1 VDIYENKIQKGVRSI
16 MMKKTINSTNIM
28 NFLSINDIIN
38 DNNIDL
44 LIGQI
49 KEEISME
56 NTNKW
61 EIPRYSG
68 NQINKAGKIIA
79 DPFSTPKEREEALV
93 ILNNWR
99 AAHAYPLQVICSNL
113 RQKNPDA
120 IVVQR
125 LKRLESI
132 TGKIQRFPEMQLYK
146 MQDLGGCR
154 VIVDTI
160 KQVYEAID
168 KYKSSRI
175 RHILKREYDYI
186 ANPKESG
193 YRSYHMVYQ
202 FHSESKDTYNKNMFI
217 EIQFRTKLQHMWA
230 TAVEMMGIYTKS
242 NLKSSQGDYDILR
255 FFTLVSSLFA
265 IQEKMPICPNTS
277 DWADEL
283 ISEIKYLDNKN
294 NIISTLSGLNVSINH
309 ASNKYNQR
317 DKNLYYIILLNY
329 DKMTVTVKPF
339 KSSNLETATKLYG
352 KIEQGSNINVVLVS
366 ASSFETLRLA
376 YPNYFADIS
385 FFVTKLRR
393 VIENY
398 DSIKNQH
405 K

>member
-1 VDIYENKIQKGVRSI
+1 
-16 MMKKTINSTNIM
+16 
-28 NFLSINDIIN
+28 
-38 DNNIDL
+38 
-44 LIGQI
+44 
-49 KEEISME
+49 
-56 NTNKW
+56 
-61 EIPRYSG
+61 
-68 NQINKAGKIIA
+68 
-79 DPFSTPKEREEALV
+79 LV

-113 RQKNPDA
+113 RQKNPNA

-160 KQVYEAID
+160 EQVYNAID
-168 KYKSSRI
+168 RYKFSRI

-265 IQEKMPICPNTS
+265 IEEKMPICPNTS
-277 DWADEL
+277 KWADEL

-309 ASNKYNQR
+309 ASNKYNQK

-385 FFVTKLRR
+385 YFVTKLRR

-398 DSIKNQH
+398 DSIK
-405 K
+405 KLT

>member
-1 VDIYENKIQKGVRSI
+1 MQ
-16 MMKKTINSTNIM
+16 KTIHSTNIM
-28 NFLSINDIIN
+28 NFLSINDII
-38 DNNIDL
+38 DINNIDI
-44 LIGQI
+44 LIKQI

-61 EIPRYSG
+61 EIPKYSG

-79 DPFSTPKEREEALV
+79 DPFSTIEEREDALV

-113 RQKNPDA
+113 RKKNPNA

-160 KQVYEAID
+160 EQVYESVD

-186 ANPKESG
+186 ANPKKSG

-202 FHSESKDTYNKNMFI
+202 FHSETKDTYNKNMFI

-277 DWADEL
+277 GWADEL

-294 NIISTLSGLNVSINH
+294 NIISTLSGLNVSINY
-309 ASNKYNQR
+309 ASNKYNQK

-329 DKMTVTVKPF
+329 DKMRVTVKPF
-339 KSSNLETATKLYG
+339 KSSNLKTATKLYG

-366 ASSFETLRLA
+366 ASSFETLKLA

-385 FFVTKLRR
+385 YFVTKLRR
-393 VIENY
+393 VIEKY
-398 DSIKNQH
+398 DSIKNKKQY

>member
-1 VDIYENKIQKGVRSI
+1 MEN
-16 MMKKTINSTNIM
+16 NTNIM
-28 NFLSINDIIN
+28 NFLSINDIIAI
-38 DNNIDL
+38 DKIDL
-44 LIGQI
+44 LIKQI
-49 KEEISME
+49 EESSMKDK
-56 NTNKW
+56 NKW
-61 EIPRYSG
+61 EVPKYTKSE
-68 NQINKAGKIIA
+68 INKAGKIIA
-79 DPFSTPKEREEALV
+79 DSSSTPKEREEALI

-160 KQVYEAID
+160 EQVYSAIK

-186 ANPKESG
+186 ANPKKSG

-202 FHSESKDTYNKNMFI
+202 FHSDSKDTYNKNMFI

-230 TAVEMMGIYTKS
+230 TAVEMMEIYTKS
-242 NLKSSQGDYDILR
+242 NLKSSQGDQDILR

-265 IQEKMPICPNTS
+265 IEEKMPICPNTS
-277 DWADEL
+277 DFADEL
-283 ISEIKYLDNKN
+283 ISEIKSLDKKN
-294 NIISTLSGLNVSINH
+294 NIISTLSGLNVSIKH
-309 ASNKYNQR
+309 ASKIYNQK
-317 DKNLYYIILLNY
+317 DKNLYYILLLNY
-329 DKMTVTVKPF
+329 EEMTVNVKPF
-339 KSSNLETATKLYG
+339 KSSNLETATKLYER
-352 KIEQGSNINVVLVS
+352 IEQESDLNVVLVS

-385 FFVTKLRR
+385 YFVKKLRT
-393 VIENY
+393 VIKNY
-398 DSIKNQH
+398 DA
-405 K
+405 

>member
-1 VDIYENKIQKGVRSI
+1 MI
-16 MMKKTINSTNIM
+16 KKTINSTNIM

-68 NQINKAGKIIA
+68 NQINKAGKTIA
-79 DPFSTPKEREEALV
+79 DPFSTTEEREEALV

-154 VIVDTI
+154 VIVDTVE
-160 KQVYEAID
+160 QVYEAID
-168 KYKSSRI
+168 EYKTSRI

-265 IQEKMPICPNTS
+265 IEEKMPICPNTS
-277 DWADEL
+277 KWVDEL
-283 ISEIKYLDNKN
+283 ISEVKYLDKKN

>member
-1 VDIYENKIQKGVRSI
+1 MQE
-16 MMKKTINSTNIM
+16 TINSTNIM
-28 NFLSINDIIN
+28 NSLSINDIIN

-44 LIGQI
+44 LIKQI
-49 KEEISME
+49 NEEFSMN
-56 NTNKW
+56 NTTTTKW
-61 EIPRYSG
+61 EVPKYSG
-68 NQINKAGKIIA
+68 SQINKAGKIIA

-160 KQVYEAID
+160 EQVYEAID
-168 KYKSSRI
+168 EYKTSRI

-265 IQEKMPICPNTS
+265 IEEKMPICPNTS
-277 DWADEL
+277 KWVDEL
-283 ISEIKYLDNKN
+283 ISEVKYLDKKN

-309 ASNKYNQR
+309 ASNKYNQK
-317 DKNLYYIILLNY
+317 DKNLYYILLLNY
-329 DKMTVTVKPF
+329 DKMTVNVKPF
-339 KSSNLETATKLYG
+339 QYSDLETATKLYG

-385 FFVTKLRR
+385 YFVTKLRR

-398 DSIKNQH
+398 DSIKRLS
-405 K
+405 

>member
-1 VDIYENKIQKGVRSI
+1 MQ
-16 MMKKTINSTNIM
+16 KTINPINIM
-28 NFLSINDIIN
+28 NSLLINDII
-38 DNNIDL
+38 DINNIDL
-44 LIGQI
+44 LIKQI
-49 KEEISME
+49 KEEISMKDK
-56 NTNKW
+56 NKW
-61 EIPRYSG
+61 EVPKYTKSE
-68 NQINKAGKIIA
+68 INKAGKIIA

-113 RQKNPDA
+113 RQKNPNA

-160 KQVYEAID
+160 EQVYNAID
-168 KYKSSRI
+168 RYKFSRI
-175 RHILKREYDYI
+175 RHILKREYNYI

-265 IQEKMPICPNTS
+265 IEEKMPICPNTS
-277 DWADEL
+277 KWADEL
-283 ISEIKYLDNKN
+283 ISEIKYLDKKN

-309 ASNKYNQR
+309 ASNKYNQK
-317 DKNLYYIILLNY
+317 D
-329 DKMTVTVKPF
+329 T
-339 KSSNLETATKLYG
+339 
-352 KIEQGSNINVVLVS
+352 
-366 ASSFETLRLA
+366 
-376 YPNYFADIS
+376 
-385 FFVTKLRR
+385 
-393 VIENY
+393 
-398 DSIKNQH
+398 
-405 K
+405 

>member
-1 VDIYENKIQKGVRSI
+1 MEN
-16 MMKKTINSTNIM
+16 NTNIM
-28 NFLSINDIIN
+28 NFISINDIIAI
-38 DNNIDL
+38 DKIDL
-44 LIGQI
+44 LIKQI
-49 KEEISME
+49 EESSMKDK
-56 NTNKW
+56 NKW
-61 EIPRYSG
+61 EVPKYTKSE
-68 NQINKAGKIIA
+68 INKAGKIIA
-79 DPFSTPKEREEALV
+79 DSSSTPKEREEALI

-160 KQVYEAID
+160 EQVYSAIK

-186 ANPKESG
+186 ANPKKSG

-202 FHSESKDTYNKNMFI
+202 FHSDSKDTYNKNMFI

-242 NLKSSQGDYDILR
+242 NLKSSQGDQDILR

-265 IQEKMPICPNTS
+265 IEEKMPICPNTS
-277 DWADEL
+277 DFADEL
-283 ISEIKYLDNKN
+283 ISEIKSLDKKN
-294 NIISTLSGLNVSINH
+294 NIISTLSGLNVSIKH
-309 ASNKYNQR
+309 ASKIYNQK
-317 DKNLYYIILLNY
+317 DKNLYYILLLNY
-329 DKMTVTVKPF
+329 EEMTVNVKPF
-339 KSSNLETATKLYG
+339 KSSNLETATKLYER
-352 KIEQGSNINVVLVS
+352 IEQESDLNVVLVS

-385 FFVTKLRR
+385 YFVKKLRT
-393 VIENY
+393 VIKNY
-398 DSIKNQH
+398 DA
-405 K
+405 

>member
-1 VDIYENKIQKGVRSI
+1 MDIYENKIQKGVRSI

-398 DSIKNQH
+398 DSIKN
-405 K
+405 

>member
-1 VDIYENKIQKGVRSI
+1 
-16 MMKKTINSTNIM
+16 MKKTINSTNIM

-230 TAVEMMGIYTKS
+230 TAVEMMGIYTKN

-339 KSSNLETATKLYG
+339 KS
-352 KIEQGSNINVVLVS
+352 
-366 ASSFETLRLA
+366 
-376 YPNYFADIS
+376 
-385 FFVTKLRR
+385 
-393 VIENY
+393 
-398 DSIKNQH
+398 
-405 K
+405 

>member
-1 VDIYENKIQKGVRSI
+1 MEN
-16 MMKKTINSTNIM
+16 NTNIM
-28 NFLSINDIIN
+28 NFLSINDIIAI
-38 DNNIDL
+38 DKIDL
-44 LIGQI
+44 LIKQI
-49 KEEISME
+49 EESSMKDK
-56 NTNKW
+56 NKW
-61 EIPRYSG
+61 EVPKYTKSE
-68 NQINKAGKIIA
+68 INKAGKIIA
-79 DPFSTPKEREEALV
+79 DSSSTPKEREEALI

-113 RQKNPDA
+113 RQKNPNA

-160 KQVYEAID
+160 EQVYSAIK

-186 ANPKESG
+186 ANPKKSG

-202 FHSESKDTYNKNMFI
+202 FHSDSKDTYNKNMFI

-242 NLKSSQGDYDILR
+242 NLKSSQGDQDILR

-265 IQEKMPICPNTS
+265 IEEKMPICPNTS
-277 DWADEL
+277 DFADEL
-283 ISEIKYLDNKN
+283 ISEIKSLDKKN
-294 NIISTLSGLNVSINH
+294 NIISTLSGLNVSIKH
-309 ASNKYNQR
+309 ASKIYNQK
-317 DKNLYYIILLNY
+317 DKNLYYILLLNY
-329 DKMTVTVKPF
+329 EEMTVTVKPF
-339 KSSNLETATKLYG
+339 KSSNLETATKLYER
-352 KIEQGSNINVVLVS
+352 IEQGSDLNVVLVS

-385 FFVTKLRR
+385 YFVQKLRN
-393 VIENY
+393 VIKNY
-398 DSIKNQH
+398 DA
-405 K
+405 

>member
-1 VDIYENKIQKGVRSI
+1 MQKI
-16 MMKKTINSTNIM
+16 INPINIM
-28 NFLSINDIIN
+28 NSLLINDTIDI
-38 DNNIDL
+38 DNIDL
-44 LIGQI
+44 LIKQI
-49 KEEISME
+49 KEEISMKDK
-56 NTNKW
+56 NKW
-61 EIPRYSG
+61 EVPQYTKSE
-68 NQINKAGKIIA
+68 INKAGKIIA
-79 DPFSTPKEREEALV
+79 DPFSTPKEREEALK

-160 KQVYEAID
+160 EQVYNAID
-168 KYKSSRI
+168 RYKFSRI

-265 IQEKMPICPNTS
+265 IEEKNAHMS
-277 DWADEL
+277 
-283 ISEIKYLDNKN
+283 S
-294 NIISTLSGLNVSINH
+294 
-309 ASNKYNQR
+309 
-317 DKNLYYIILLNY
+317 YIQ
-329 DKMTVTVKPF
+329 M
-339 KSSNLETATKLYG
+339 G
-352 KIEQGSNINVVLVS
+352 
-366 ASSFETLRLA
+366 
-376 YPNYFADIS
+376 
-385 FFVTKLRR
+385 
-393 VIENY
+393 
-398 DSIKNQH
+398 
-405 K
+405 

>member
-1 VDIYENKIQKGVRSI
+1 MITV
-16 MMKKTINSTNIM
+16 
-28 NFLSINDIIN
+28 
-38 DNNIDL
+38 ID
-44 LIGQI
+44 
-49 KEEISME
+49 K
-56 NTNKW
+56 NKW
-61 EIPRYSG
+61 EIPKYTG

-79 DPFSTPKEREEALV
+79 DPFSTSEERDQALIV
-93 ILNNWR
+93 LNNWR

-113 RQKNPDA
+113 RKKNPDA

-132 TGKIQRFPEMQLYK
+132 TGKIQRFPNMQLYK

-160 KQVYEAID
+160 EDVYNSVDI
-168 KYKSSRI
+168 YKKSRI
-175 RHILKREYDYI
+175 RHILKKEDDYI
-186 ANPKESG
+186 ASPKTSG

-202 FHSESKDTYNKNMFI
+202 FHSETKDTYNRNMFI
-217 EIQFRTKLQHMWA
+217 EIQFRTKLQHIWA

-265 IQEKMPICPNTS
+265 IEEKMPVCPNTS
-277 DWADEL
+277 KWADEL
-283 ISEIKYLDNKN
+283 VSEVKYLDNKN
-294 NIISTLSGLNVSINH
+294 NILSTLSGLNVSIDY
-309 ASNKYNQR
+309 ASKNYNQ
-317 DKNLYYIILLNY
+317 KNKDLYYILLLDYN
-329 DKMTVTVKPF
+329 KMRVHVRPF
-339 KSSNLETATKLYG
+339 FSSKIENATKVYSQ
-352 KIEQGSNINVVLVS
+352 IEKNSDKNVVLVS

-385 FFVTKLRR
+385 HFVEKLRH
-393 VIENY
+393 IISHY
-398 DSIKNQH
+398 DSIKHRN

>member
-1 VDIYENKIQKGVRSI
+1 MEN
-16 MMKKTINSTNIM
+16 NTNIM
-28 NFLSINDIIN
+28 NFLSINDIIAI
-38 DNNIDL
+38 DKIDL
-44 LIGQI
+44 LIKQI
-49 KEEISME
+49 EESSMKDK
-56 NTNKW
+56 NKW
-61 EIPRYSG
+61 EVPKYTKSE
-68 NQINKAGKIIA
+68 INKAGKIIA
-79 DPFSTPKEREEALV
+79 DSSSTPKEREEALI

-160 KQVYEAID
+160 EQVYSAIK

-186 ANPKESG
+186 ANPKKSG

-202 FHSESKDTYNKNMFI
+202 FHSDSKDTYNKNMFI

-242 NLKSSQGDYDILR
+242 NLKSSQGDQDILR

-265 IQEKMPICPNTS
+265 IEEKMPICPNTS
-277 DWADEL
+277 DFADEL
-283 ISEIKYLDNKN
+283 ISEIKSLDKKN
-294 NIISTLSGLNVSINH
+294 NIISTLSGLNVSIKH
-309 ASNKYNQR
+309 ASKIYNQK
-317 DKNLYYIILLNY
+317 DKNLYYILLLNY
-329 DKMTVTVKPF
+329 EEMTVTVKPF
-339 KSSNLETATKLYG
+339 KSSNLETATKLYER
-352 KIEQGSNINVVLVS
+352 IEQESDLNVVLVS

-385 FFVTKLRR
+385 YFVKKLRT
-393 VIENY
+393 VIKNY
-398 DSIKNQH
+398 DA
-405 K
+405 